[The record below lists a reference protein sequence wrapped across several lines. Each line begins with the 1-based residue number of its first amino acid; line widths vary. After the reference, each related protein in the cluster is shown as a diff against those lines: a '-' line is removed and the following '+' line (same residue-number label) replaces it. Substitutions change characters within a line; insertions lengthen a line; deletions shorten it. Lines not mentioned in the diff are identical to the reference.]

1 MNLKGKTALVTGG
14 AVRVGKAITLGL
26 ARAGA
31 NVVINYS
38 RDSAQAEQTATE
50 AESYGV
56 SAMIVRADI
65 SDWEKVKSMF
75 ASIHAAGR
83 RIDVLV
89 NNASL
94 WKQTPFPTDSIE
106 DWHTVTGILIN
117 GAFYVSNLA
126 ARDMLEKKDGAIVNI
141 VDISITEAWPKFA
154 AHVVG
159 KSALMAMTRQFALD
173 LAPYVRVNA
182 VCPGPVLPPP
192 DYGPEKVAK
201 TAAKTL
207 LGRWGTPEDISKAVN
222 FMIESDYI
230 NAESV
235 TVDGGQRFGHRKLEH
250 G

>member
-1 MNLKGKTALVTGG
+1 MNLKGTTALVTGG

-38 RDSAQAEQTATE
+38 RDSAQAVQTARE
-50 AESYGV
+50 AESHGV
-56 SAMIVRADI
+56 SAMIVRANI
-65 SDWEKVKSMF
+65 ADWEQVKSMF
-75 ASIHAAGR
+75 DAIHESGR
-83 RIDVLV
+83 TIDVLV

-126 ARDMLEKKDGAIVNI
+126 AQDMLEKKAGAIVNI

-192 DYGPEKVAK
+192 DYSPEKVAK

-207 LGRWGTPEDISKAVN
+207 LGRWGTPEDISRAVN
-222 FMIESDYI
+222 FMIESDFI

-235 TVDGGQRFGHRKLEH
+235 TVDGGQRYGHRKLEH

>member
-1 MNLKGKTALVTGG
+1 MNLKGTTALVTGG

-38 RDSAQAEQTATE
+38 RDSGQAVQTARE
-50 AESYGV
+50 AESHGV
-56 SAMIVRADI
+56 SAMIVRANI
-65 SDWEKVKSMF
+65 ADWEQVKSMF
-75 ASIHAAGR
+75 DAIHESGR
-83 RIDVLV
+83 TIDVLV

-126 ARDMLEKKDGAIVNI
+126 ARDMLEKKAGAIVNI

-192 DYGPEKVAK
+192 DYSPEKVAK

-207 LGRWGTPEDISKAVN
+207 LGRWGTPEDISRAVN
-222 FMIESDYI
+222 FMIESDFI

-235 TVDGGQRFGHRKLEH
+235 TVDGGQRYGHRKLEH

>member
-1 MNLKGKTALVTGG
+1 MNLKGTTALVTGG

-38 RDSAQAEQTATE
+38 RDSAQAVQTARE
-50 AESYGV
+50 AESHGV
-56 SAMIVRADI
+56 SAMIVRANI
-65 SDWEKVKSMF
+65 ADWEQVKSMF
-75 ASIHAAGR
+75 DAIHESGR
-83 RIDVLV
+83 TIDVLV

-126 ARDMLEKKDGAIVNI
+126 ARDMLEKKAGAIVNI

-192 DYGPEKVAK
+192 DYSPEKVAK

-207 LGRWGTPEDISKAVN
+207 LGRWGTPEDISRAVN
-222 FMIESDYI
+222 FMIESDFI

-235 TVDGGQRFGHRKLEH
+235 TVDGGQRYGHRKLEH

>member
-38 RDSAQAEQTATE
+38 RDSAQAAQTARE

-56 SAMIVRADI
+56 SAMIVRANI
-65 SDWEKVKSMF
+65 ADWEQVKSMF
-75 ASIHAAGR
+75 DAIHESGR
-83 RIDVLV
+83 TIDVLV

-94 WKQTPFPTDSIE
+94 WKQTPFPTDSID

-126 ARDMLEKKDGAIVNI
+126 ARDMLEKKAGAIVNI

-192 DYGPEKVAK
+192 DYSPEKIAK

>member
-1 MNLKGKTALVTGG
+1 MNLKGTTALVTGG

-38 RDSAQAEQTATE
+38 RDSAQAIQTARE
-50 AESYGV
+50 AESHGV
-56 SAMIVRADI
+56 SAMIVRANI
-65 SDWEKVKSMF
+65 ADWEQVKSMF
-75 ASIHAAGR
+75 DAIHESGQT
-83 RIDVLV
+83 IDVLV

-126 ARDMLEKKDGAIVNI
+126 ARDMLEKKAGAIVNI

-192 DYGPEKVAK
+192 DYSPEKVAK

-207 LGRWGTPEDISKAVN
+207 LGRWGTPEDISRAVN
-222 FMIESDYI
+222 FMIESDFI

-235 TVDGGQRFGHRKLEH
+235 TVDGGQRYGHRKLEH

>member
-1 MNLKGKTALVTGG
+1 MNLKGTTALVTGG

-38 RDSAQAEQTATE
+38 RDSAQAVQTARE
-50 AESYGV
+50 AESHGV
-56 SAMIVRADI
+56 SAMIVRANI
-65 SDWEKVKSMF
+65 ADWEQVKSMF
-75 ASIHAAGR
+75 DAIHESGQT
-83 RIDVLV
+83 IDVLV

-126 ARDMLEKKDGAIVNI
+126 ARDMLEKKAGAIVNI

-192 DYGPEKVAK
+192 DYSPEKVAK

-207 LGRWGTPEDISKAVN
+207 LGRWGTPEDISRAVN
-222 FMIESDYI
+222 FMIESDFI

-235 TVDGGQRFGHRKLEH
+235 TVDGGQRYGHRKLEH